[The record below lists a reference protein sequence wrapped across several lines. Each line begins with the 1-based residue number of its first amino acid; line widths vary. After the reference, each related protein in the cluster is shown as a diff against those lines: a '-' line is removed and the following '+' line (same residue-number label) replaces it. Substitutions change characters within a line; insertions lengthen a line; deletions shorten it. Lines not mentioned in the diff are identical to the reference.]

1 MRVRAA
7 GPPGRMPRMPE
18 QPHAIRPPRPVSP
31 QSVPLRS
38 ASPPSLPPRSLPPRS
53 VLDAF
58 GLRGTPEPLTGGQ
71 GRSVRV
77 GGAVLKP
84 AEGTEGESEWAA
96 SVFERLP
103 RGAGFRVP
111 RPLRSAGG
119 DCVVDGWTA
128 AAFMAGRPGPRGRWP
143 EVVAVGRALHAA
155 LREQP
160 RPGFLDRR
168 THPWAVADRVA
179 WGEEEADVVAELA
192 EPLSLLL
199 SLRQPVEAAAQIVHG
214 DLAGNV
220 LFAPGQDPVVI
231 DFSPYWRPPLYAE
244 AVVIADGLL
253 WYEPAPSLLTGG
265 GEDPRWRQM
274 LIRALI
280 FRLVALSGL
289 VDPSWR
295 AGEQEST
302 RFLAATEA
310 VRRGPDGG
318 WTRP

>member
-1 MRVRAA
+1 
-7 GPPGRMPRMPE
+7 MPE
-18 QPHAIRPPRPVSP
+18 QP
-31 QSVPLRS
+31 SVT
-38 ASPPSLPPRSLPPRS
+38 LPPRS

-58 GLRGTPEPLTGGQ
+58 GVRGIPEPLTGGQ

-84 AEGTEGESEWAA
+84 AEGADGESEWAA

-119 DCVVDGWTA
+119 GAVVEGWTA
-128 AAFMAGRPGPRGRWP
+128 AEFTEGRPGPSRQWP
-143 EVVAVGRALHAA
+143 GVVATGRAFHAA
-155 LREQP
+155 LRELP
-160 RPGFLDRR
+160 RPAFLDRR

-179 WGEEEADVVAELA
+179 WGEEETAVAPELA
-192 EPLSLLL
+192 EPFARLL
-199 SLRQPVEAAAQIVHG
+199 SLRRPVAATAQIVHG
-214 DLAGNV
+214 DLTGNV

-244 AVVIADGLL
+244 AVVIGDGLL
-253 WYEPAPSLLTGG
+253 WYEPAPGLLVGG
-265 GEDPRWRQM
+265 GGDPRWRQM

-289 VDPSWR
+289 VGPSWR
-295 AGEQEST
+295 AGEKEAA

-310 VRRGPDGG
+310 VERGTYEGR
-318 WTRP
+318 TRL

>member
-1 MRVRAA
+1 
-7 GPPGRMPRMPE
+7 MPE
-18 QPHAIRPPRPVSP
+18 QPSAI
-31 QSVPLRS
+31 
-38 ASPPSLPPRSLPPRS
+38 LPPRS

-58 GLRGTPEPLTGGQ
+58 GVRGIPEPLTGGQ

-119 DCVVDGWTA
+119 DAVVEGWTA
-128 AAFMAGRPGPRGRWP
+128 AEFTDGRPGPSRRWP
-143 EVVAVGRALHAA
+143 GVVATGRAFHAA
-155 LREQP
+155 LRELP
-160 RPGFLDRR
+160 RPAFLDRR

-179 WGEEEADVVAELA
+179 WGEEEAVVVPELA
-192 EPLSLLL
+192 GPFARLL
-199 SLRQPVEAAAQIVHG
+199 SLRRPVEATAQIVHG
-214 DLAGNV
+214 DLTGNV

-244 AVVIADGLL
+244 AVIIGDGLL
-253 WYEPAPSLLTGG
+253 WYEPAPGLLVGG
-265 GEDPRWRQM
+265 GGDPRWRQM

-289 VDPSWR
+289 VGPSWR
-295 AGEQEST
+295 AGEKEAA
-302 RFLAATEA
+302 RFLAAAEA
-310 VRRGPDGG
+310 VEHGAYKGPA
-318 WTRP
+318 RP

>member
-1 MRVRAA
+1 
-7 GPPGRMPRMPE
+7 MPE
-18 QPHAIRPPRPVSP
+18 QPSAI
-31 QSVPLRS
+31 
-38 ASPPSLPPRSLPPRS
+38 LPPRS

-58 GLRGTPEPLTGGQ
+58 GVRGIREPLTGGQ

-84 AEGTEGESEWAA
+84 AERTEGESEWAA

-111 RPLRSAGG
+111 RPLRSAEG
-119 DCVVDGWTA
+119 DAVVEGWTA
-128 AAFMAGRPGPRGRWP
+128 AEFIDGRPGPSRQWP
-143 EVVAVGRALHAA
+143 GVVAVGRAFHAA
-155 LREQP
+155 LREVP
-160 RPGFLDRR
+160 RPAFLDRR

-179 WGEEEADVVAELA
+179 WGEEGAAVVPELA
-192 EPLSLLL
+192 EPFAHLL
-199 SLRQPVEAAAQIVHG
+199 SLRRPVEGAAQVIHG
-214 DLAGNV
+214 DLTGNV
-220 LFAPGQDPVVI
+220 LFSPGQDPVVI

-244 AVVIADGLL
+244 AVVIVDGLL
-253 WYEPAPSLLTGG
+253 WYEPAPSLLVGG
-265 GEDPRWRQM
+265 GGDPRWRQM

-295 AGEQEST
+295 AGEKEAA

-310 VRRGPDGG
+310 VERGTYEGRG
-318 WTRP
+318 RP

>member
-1 MRVRAA
+1 
-7 GPPGRMPRMPE
+7 MPE
-18 QPHAIRPPRPVSP
+18 RP
-31 QSVPLRS
+31 SVI
-38 ASPPSLPPRSLPPRS
+38 LPPRS

-58 GLRGTPEPLTGGQ
+58 GVRGIPEPLTGGQ

-119 DCVVDGWTA
+119 GAVVEGWTA
-128 AAFMAGRPGPRGRWP
+128 AEFIDGRPGPSRQWP
-143 EVVAVGRALHAA
+143 GVVAAGRAFHAA
-155 LREQP
+155 LRELT
-160 RPGFLDRR
+160 RPAFLDRR

-179 WGEEEADVVAELA
+179 WGEGKTAVVPELA
-192 EPLSLLL
+192 EPFARLL
-199 SLRQPVEAAAQIVHG
+199 SLRRPMEATPQIVHG
-214 DLAGNV
+214 DLTGNV

-231 DFSPYWRPPLYAE
+231 DFTPYWRPPLYAE
-244 AVVIADGLL
+244 AVIIGDGLL
-253 WYEPAPSLLTGG
+253 WHEPAPGLLVDGKG
-265 GEDPRWRQM
+265 DPRWRQM

-289 VDPSWR
+289 VGPSWR
-295 AGEQEST
+295 AGEKEAA
-302 RFLAATEA
+302 RFLAVTEA
-310 VRRGPDGG
+310 AEHGTYEGRA
-318 WTRP
+318 RP

>member
-1 MRVRAA
+1 
-7 GPPGRMPRMPE
+7 MPE
-18 QPHAIRPPRPVSP
+18 QP
-31 QSVPLRS
+31 SVI
-38 ASPPSLPPRSLPPRS
+38 LPPRS

-58 GLRGTPEPLTGGQ
+58 GLRGIPEPLAGGQ

-77 GGAVLKP
+77 GAAVLKP
-84 AEGTEGESEWAA
+84 AEGAEGESEWAA
-96 SVFERLP
+96 SVLERLP

-111 RPLRSAGG
+111 RPLRSAEG
-119 DCVVDGWTA
+119 DAVVEGWTA
-128 AAFMAGRPGPRGRWP
+128 AEFVDGRPGPGRRWP
-143 EVVAVGRALHAA
+143 GVVAAGRAFHAA

-179 WGEEEADVVAELA
+179 WGEGEAGVVAELA
-192 EPLSLLL
+192 EPLALLL
-199 SLRQPVEAAAQIVHG
+199 SLRRPVEERAAQIVHG

-253 WYEPAPSLLTGG
+253 WYEPAPGLLVGG
-265 GEDPRWRQM
+265 AGDPRWRQM

-289 VDPSWR
+289 VAPSSS
-295 AGEQEST
+295 AGEGRSWSAGEKEAA
-302 RFLAATEA
+302 RFLAATRTVE
-310 VRRGPDGG
+310 RGPDGG
-318 WTRP
+318 WAHP